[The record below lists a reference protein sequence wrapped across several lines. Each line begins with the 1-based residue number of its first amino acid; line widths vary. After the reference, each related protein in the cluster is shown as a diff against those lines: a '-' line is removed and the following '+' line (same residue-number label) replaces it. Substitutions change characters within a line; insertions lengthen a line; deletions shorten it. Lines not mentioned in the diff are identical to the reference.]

1 MTASGPA
8 LRDIHVPP
16 VSWWPPA
23 VGWWLLAA
31 LVSIALV
38 AGVLLAMRWLRRARP
53 RRAVRRELDDLA
65 ARFGRDRDAHALAAG
80 LSRLLR
86 RVALM
91 LEPAAASRGSA
102 GWRAFLESR
111 APGAF
116 DSDQMRALL
125 EAPYRPHPDF
135 DTEALLGSAR
145 RWCERALR
153 KGVRSSA

>member
-1 MTASGPA
+1 MSANGPA

-23 VGWWLLAA
+23 MGWWLLAA
-31 LVSIALV
+31 LASIAIL
-38 AGVLLAMRWLRRARP
+38 AGVLLAVRWSRRVRP
-53 RRAVRRELDDLA
+53 RRAARRELDAVA
-65 ARFGRDRDAHALAAG
+65 ARYARDRNAQALAAG
-80 LSRLLR
+80 LSRVLR
-86 RVALM
+86 RIALM
-91 LEPAAASRGSA
+91 LEPAAASRGPA

-116 DSDQMRALL
+116 DGDQMRALL

-135 DTEALLGSAR
+135 DADALLGSAR

-153 KGVRSSA
+153 KGARQTQ